1 MARKNYDKNFKLNA
15 IQLHKE
21 GKSKLSV
28 CKDLDIPEPTF
39 YYWLKQYD
47 QEKERSFK
55 GSGKPKASNE
65 EVARLQKELEDMTLE
80 RDILKKAVAI
90 FSRPKK

>member
-1 MARKNYDKNFKLNA
+1 MARKNYDKNFKLHA

-47 QEKERSFK
+47 QEKEHSFK
-55 GSGKPKASNE
+55 GSGNPKASNE
-65 EVARLQKELEDMTLE
+65 EVARLKKQLDDVTLE

-90 FSRPKK
+90 FSRVK